1 MKRFLIAMCLVFG
14 LVLLSACASK
24 KTYTVL
30 APSGS
35 PALSALLLMQD
46 AETYDVDVVNG
57 SDPLLAAFASG
68 SHDAILAPTNLGAK
82 LYQGGLDYVYAG
94 TISWGNFYLVSR
106 QSTPIDLEALQETT
120 IVSFGQNQISDI
132 ILKYI
137 LQENGVV
144 CGFQYADSVASAAQ
158 MLLNDPSLVIL
169 TAEPTLSILQAM
181 LSVLQTFDIQEEYSR
196 LTGRDDYPQA
206 GLFLKTSLSKRQ
218 KNELIAAFEASIAYW
233 SDSLAAAAD
242 LAVELQYGISKE
254 VLLSAIPN
262 LRLRFADAA
271 ASRNDLEA
279 LFQMILTAQPAL
291 IGGKLP
297 DDDFY
302 YVP

>member
-14 LVLLSACASK
+14 LFLVTACSAK
-24 KTYTVL
+24 ETYTVL

-46 AETYDVDVVNG
+46 SETYVVDVVNG

-94 TISWGNFYLVSR
+94 TITWGNFYLVSR
-106 QSTPIDLEALQETT
+106 QSTPFDLQALHETT
-120 IVSFGQNQISDI
+120 IVSFGQNQVSDI

-144 CGFQYADSVASAAQ
+144 CGFQYADSVAAAAQ
-158 MLLNDPSLVIL
+158 MLLNDSSLVIL
-169 TAEPTLSILQAM
+169 TAEPTLSTLEGM
-181 LSVLQTFDIQEEYSR
+181 LSVIQIFDIQEEYSR
-196 LTGRDDYPQA
+196 LTGRDDFPQA

-233 SDSLAAAAD
+233 SDSPDAAAD
-242 LAVELQYGISKE
+242 LAVELNYGISKE
-254 VLLSAIPN
+254 VLLAAIPN
-262 LRLRFADAA
+262 LRIRFADAA
-271 ASRNDLEA
+271 ASRNDLET
-279 LFQMILTAQPAL
+279 LFQLILNTQPAL
-291 IGGKLP
+291 IGGTLP
-297 DDDFY
+297 DADFY
-302 YVP
+302 YIP